1 MTGATADA
9 ADRRRLRPGPRNLIT
24 DVAGLAVGNAED
36 RAGRSGTTVLLC
48 DRPAVAAVDVRGGAP
63 GTRETDLMHPANLVE
78 RVDALVLSGGSAFGL
93 DAASGVMQ
101 ALLRQGRGYP
111 AGPARVPIVPAAI
124 LFDLATE
131 GDRPW
136 LDGSVPPPYRDLG
149 MAACAAAGP
158 DFALGNAGAGL
169 GAKAGR
175 IKGGLGSAS
184 ALLEGTGITVGALV
198 AVNPA
203 GAVTMPGGGL
213 WAGPLLL
220 PEDGVPPSAT
230 PPPVAP
236 PPVVPP
242 DAAGLAADLWPFPGM
257 PASAGA
263 NTVIGVV
270 ATDAALTRGEA
281 LRLAIMAQD
290 GYARAIRPAH
300 TPFDGDTVFALS
312 AGDRPLPEP
321 RAAALYALGALAA
334 DTMARAVLRGVW
346 AAEPLA
352 PWPALRGGLSAGSA

>member
-1 MTGATADA
+1 MTGAPADA
-9 ADRRRLRPGPRNLIT
+9 GGRRLRPGPRNLIT

-136 LDGSVPPPYRDLG
+136 LDGSVSPPYRDLG

-175 IKGGLGSAS
+175 LKGGLGSAS
-184 ALLEGTGITVGALV
+184 ALLGGTGITVGALV

-203 GAVTMPGGGL
+203 GSVTMPGGGL

-220 PEDGVPPSAT
+220 PEDGVAV
-230 PPPVAP
+230 PPPAVA
-236 PPVVPP
+236 P
-242 DAAGLAADLWPFPGM
+242 DAAGLAADLWPHSGM

-312 AGDRPLPEP
+312 AGERPLPEP